1 MEVGSD
7 EGNCSRSICC
17 LMILFNSTTVLLCY
31 CTNLSMI
38 RLHLYSITPCIRLHL
53 YSIALM
59 KAVECKSTNDTISDA
74 EEDLGPWTLHSNA
87 VMLMKCRNSE
97 VLVFTKSCWLI
108 SLFQQF
114 DQIMRLCFTRT
125 LLQNTQGSFHHS
137 LNPISSLSIVPN
149 HNLGSNSLNVQ
160 FLPSLVHIPQESQEP
175 SRNSNRTYVLLAL
188 ALR

>member
-1 MEVGSD
+1 
-7 EGNCSRSICC
+7 
-17 LMILFNSTTVLLCY
+17 
-31 CTNLSMI
+31 
-38 RLHLYSITPCIRLHL
+38 
-53 YSIALM
+53 M
-59 KAVECKSTNDTISDA
+59 KTVECKSTNDTISDA

-149 HNLGSNSLNVQ
+149 HNLGSNRLNVQ